1 MGPVHVVIPRVKCPA
16 NLCDDT
22 EARYG
27 KAERLLF
34 LGNDSSKE
42 ANLK

>member
-1 MGPVHVVIPRVKCPA
+1 MRPVHVVRAGVKFPA

-27 KAERLLF
+27 RVERLLF
-34 LGNDSSKE
+34 LGNDSSEE